1 MLSEDIRN
9 PPICRTF
16 EAKLHILYHEGSVRN
31 GFQATVHVKGVMQ
44 TATVISMGEQEVSQ
58 LYNVFPLPW
67 SPWPL
72 SENAVQEL
80 YTGDEATV
88 KLQFIKQPEY
98 LTCGSRLLFRHGQ
111 FKSMGTIVKIFPLD
125 DRLSH

>member
-1 MLSEDIRN
+1 MVVLSEDIRN

-44 TATVISMGEQEVSQ
+44 TATVISMGEQE
-58 LYNVFPLPW
+58 
-67 SPWPL
+67 
-72 SENAVQEL
+72 EL